1 MAAPVLL
8 AAFVAASIVV
18 PAAAAAP
25 PEPAAPPRA
34 TLAELVG
41 GFRDRAKLLESTSG
55 MRLGFQSLTA
65 TFRLPPDGVRYADFV
80 IVRLLFEATRD
91 AGFWNLHWT
100 ITDRE
105 PNSDNIWR
113 QWQAVQKPAFTTPTA
128 AAECDELS
136 ALYAFLARSLG
147 IKGVGLL
154 WPTSNHTVAAW
165 EIHPASG
172 PAVRVVVP
180 TTQIFLTE
188 ADFFAT
194 RKFDPWHQRSIY
206 EYTRRDVLPAFE
218 LSRPLVSFFL
228 GQAERYGGA
237 TDVTLQQLR
246 YLRASVF
253 ARRLSPGQAALE
265 ALRLSR
271 ALASGYPEDIAA
283 LVGFA
288 QEMRTASLNL

>member
-1 MAAPVLL
+1 MQPAAFLLAVFLAAP
-8 AAFVAASIVV
+8 
-18 PAAAAAP
+18 
-25 PEPAAPPRA
+25 PAAPPPPAQA
-34 TLAELVG
+34 TLADLVS

-55 MRLGFQSLTA
+55 MRLGFQSLTTA
-65 TFRLPPDGVRYADFV
+65 FRLPPDAVRYADFV

-91 AGFWNLHWT
+91 AGLWNLHWT

-113 QWQAVQKPAFTTPTA
+113 QWQAVQKPSFTTPTA

-165 EIHPASG
+165 EIHPPSG
-172 PAVRVVVP
+172 PAVRIVVP

-188 ADFFAT
+188 TDLFAT
-194 RKFDPWHQRSIY
+194 KKFDPWRQRSIY
-206 EYTRRDVLPAFE
+206 EYTRRDALSALK
-218 LSRPLVSFFL
+218 LSRPLVGFFL

-237 TDVTLQQLR
+237 TDTTLQQLR

-253 ARRLSPGQAALE
+253 ARRLSPEQAALE
-265 ALRLSR
+265 ALRLNR

-283 LVGFA
+283 FVGFA
-288 QEMRTASLNL
+288 EEMRTARGAL